1 MTKEVVIDQ
10 AIRKRSGKH
19 KIFIQ
24 IDEQMAKLKGA
35 LHLPL
40 AKNKRDLAKKKIECT
55 KRLENYQDRKK
66 LNRGKEKKDFSLR
79 GTIEACEQEMI
90 RHQK

>member
-40 AKNKRDLAKKKIECT
+40 AKNKRDLAKKK
-55 KRLENYQDRKK
+55 N
-66 LNRGKEKKDFSLR
+66 
-79 GTIEACEQEMI
+79 
-90 RHQK
+90 